1 MKDKISKEVTKYSIK
16 ASEIIERDYQDLMVD
31 VHAPWLATRS
41 KTQFQ
46 ITYDKS
52 VKERDEK
59 GYIAPPEKP
68 ERATTKGR
76 F

>member
-1 MKDKISKEVTKYSIK
+1 
-16 ASEIIERDYQDLMVD
+16 MVD

-46 ITYDKS
+46 MSYDKS